1 MAARWLLLHPARV
14 RGGAGAGDA
23 ILGVSSLGW
32 GCTVAP
38 SGSAQPQEESHSQR
52 QGEGEEGWAAAEGA
66 HVACGGVWSGGG
78 DSCDHSPLVRLAKG
92 LEKKT
97 RKSGIAPNRSGQQHG
112 VEPPPPQD
120 PSTQLPWGQKGA
132 RVTPMPMVPLPRQGT
147 WPPLPRQ
154 VLLRTTHRNHCWLQ
168 GFPTSLRGPVSSQ
181 GLLEIGEGGAEA
193 GGWSLPLRWLRGSGW
208 GCGGPRDVGCR
219 SRAGEHPRWKPG

>member
-112 VEPPPPQD
+112 VEPPPPR
-120 PSTQLPWGQKGA
+120 PLNAATLGA
-132 RVTPMPMVPLPRQGT
+132 ER
-147 WPPLPRQ
+147 
-154 VLLRTTHRNHCWLQ
+154 
-168 GFPTSLRGPVSSQ
+168 SQ
-181 GLLEIGEGGAEA
+181 GDPNAHAAPSQAGDMASSPLAGSPSHHTQKSLLASGFSHLPS
-193 GGWSLPLRWLRGSGW
+193 WS
-208 GCGGPRDVGCR
+208 CF
-219 SRAGEHPRWKPG
+219 